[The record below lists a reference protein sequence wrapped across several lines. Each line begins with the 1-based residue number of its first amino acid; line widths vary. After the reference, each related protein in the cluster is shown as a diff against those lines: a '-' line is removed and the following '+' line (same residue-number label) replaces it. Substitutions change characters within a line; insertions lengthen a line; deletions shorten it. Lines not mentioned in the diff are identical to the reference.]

1 LTCIETRSS
10 TKALDRETGELRR
23 GRIAAATVANAR
35 LPLLSMDWLGAS
47 SAFFAAGVAATA
59 LVAALALSA
68 ERVSA
73 PETG

>member
-1 LTCIETRSS
+1 
-10 TKALDRETGELRR
+10 
-23 GRIAAATVANAR
+23 
-35 LPLLSMDWLGAS
+35 MDWLGAL